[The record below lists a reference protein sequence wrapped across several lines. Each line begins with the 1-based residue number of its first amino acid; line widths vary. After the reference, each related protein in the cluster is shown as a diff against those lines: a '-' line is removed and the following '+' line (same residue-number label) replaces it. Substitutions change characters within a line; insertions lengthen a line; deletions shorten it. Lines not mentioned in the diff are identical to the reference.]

1 MSENTIGKVG
11 MVGVGSMGGMMSLLF
26 AEKGCH
32 VYYFDISEN
41 NMRVEEKM
49 VKNVNKESR
58 IHRQQ
63 SYAQLCAEVKSDC
76 HPRVIILS
84 IPHGN
89 PGDQCVKELRP
100 HLEKGD
106 IILDCSNEY
115 YVNTESRQIDLGRDG
130 IYYVGCGVSGGYQSA
145 RSGPSMSPGGDPKA
159 LDILMPLLRS
169 VAAENGDGKP
179 RTCPIGP
186 GGSGHYVKMIHNGIE
201 QGMMS
206 VISEVWYILTKG
218 LQLSYDNAAEVFAK
232 WNRSDELYSTFLI
245 YIAVDINRTRDSEG
259 RHVLGH
265 VQDKVVQDVDNTEGT
280 GTWSCEEAVR
290 LHVPAANILSAH
302 MFRCTSAELKKRVAD
317 AEASG
322 YPIKPTP
329 IQISAQEEFIEDL
342 RKATYF
348 CLLLC
353 FVQGL
358 QVIREMDHQREW
370 HINYPEL
377 LHVWSAGSIIQ
388 AGGIMDLLKKVY
400 SQSSSS
406 KENLLSNPDLAK
418 TLASLLPSVKR
429 SVIAALE
436 ADMVIPTI
444 SSSLEYWKYTTSV
457 ELPTQLTEAELDYFG
472 NHKFDLKEEHKGDPV
487 KGEHHFEWKP
497 ARGESDTTRL

>member
-1 MSENTIGKVG
+1 
-11 MVGVGSMGGMMSLLF
+11 
-26 AEKGCH
+26 
-32 VYYFDISEN
+32 
-41 NMRVEEKM
+41 MRVADKM
-49 VKNVNKESR
+49 VKDVNQESR

-63 SYAQLCAEVKSDC
+63 SYAQLCDEVKSEN
-76 HPRVIILS
+76 HPRVIIFS

-89 PGDQCVKELRP
+89 PGDQCVQELRP
-100 HLEKGD
+100 HLDKGD

-115 YVNTESRQIDLGRDG
+115 YVNTERRQIDLGRDG

-145 RSGPSMSPGGDPKA
+145 RAGPSMSPGGDPKA
-159 LDILMPLLRS
+159 LEILMPLLRS
-169 VAAENGDGKP
+169 VAAKDGDGKP
-179 RTCPIGP
+179 RTRPIGP

-218 LQLSYDNAAEVFAK
+218 LQLSYDEAAEIFAK
-232 WNRSDELYSTFLI
+232 WNQSEELYNTFLI
-245 YIAVDINRTRDSEG
+245 YIAVDINRTRDSQG
-259 RHVLGH
+259 RHVLER

-302 MFRCTSAELKKRVAD
+302 LFRCTSAELKKRVAD
-317 AEASG
+317 AQASG
-322 YPIKPTP
+322 YPIQPTP
-329 IQISAQEEFIEDL
+329 IKVGSKDEFIEDL

-353 FVQGL
+353 FIQGL
-358 QVIREMDHQREW
+358 QVIREMDQQREW

-388 AGGIMDLLKKVY
+388 ASGIMGLLKKVY
-400 SQSSSS
+400 GQSSSS
-406 KENLLSNPDLAK
+406 ENLMSNAELAK
-418 TLASLLPSVKR
+418 KLASLLPSVKR

-436 ADMVIPTI
+436 ADMVVPTM
-444 SSSLEYWKYTTSV
+444 SQSLEYYKYSTSV

-497 ARGESDTTRL
+497 ARGESDKSRL

>member
-1 MSENTIGKVG
+1 MFGLG
-11 MVGVGSMGGMMSLLF
+11 
-26 AEKGCH
+26 
-32 VYYFDISEN
+32 EN
-41 NMRVEEKM
+41 NMRAAEKM
-49 VKNVNKESR
+49 VKGVDEESR
-58 IHRQQ
+58 VHRQH
-63 SYAQLCAEVKSDC
+63 SYAQLCDEVKSEN
-76 HPRVIILS
+76 HPRVIIFS

-89 PGDQCVKELRP
+89 PGDECVKHLRP
-100 HLEKGD
+100 HLDKGD

-115 YVNTESRQIDLGRDG
+115 YVNTERRQIDLGRDG

-145 RSGPSMSPGGDPKA
+145 RAGPSMSPGGDPKA
-159 LDILMPLLRS
+159 LEILMPLLRS
-169 VAAENGDGKP
+169 VAAKAGDGKP
-179 RTCPIGP
+179 RTSPIGP

-218 LQLSYDNAAEVFAK
+218 MQLSYDEAAEVFAK
-232 WNRSDELYSTFLI
+232 WNKSEELRNTFLI
-245 YIAVDINRTRDSEG
+245 YIAVDINKTRDSQGE
-259 RHVLGH
+259 HVLGH

-302 MFRCTSAELKKRVAD
+302 LFRCTSAELKKRVAD

-322 YPIKPTP
+322 YPVQPTP
-329 IQISAQEEFIEDL
+329 IKLSSKDNFIEDL

-353 FVQGL
+353 FIQGL
-358 QVIREMDHQREW
+358 QVIREMDQQREW
-370 HINYPEL
+370 HIDYPEL
-377 LHVWSAGSIIQ
+377 LHVWSSGSIIQ
-388 AGGIMDLLKKVY
+388 AGGIMDLLREVY
-400 SQSSSS
+400 GQSSSS
-406 KENLLSNPDLAK
+406 KENLLSNPELAK
-418 TLASLLPSVKR
+418 RLAGLLPSVKR

-436 ADMVIPTI
+436 ADMVIPAV
-444 SSSLEYWKYTTSV
+444 SQSLEYYKYSTSV

-472 NHKFDLKEEHKGDPV
+472 NHKFDLVEEHKGEAV

-497 ARGESDTTRL
+497 ARGESDKSRP